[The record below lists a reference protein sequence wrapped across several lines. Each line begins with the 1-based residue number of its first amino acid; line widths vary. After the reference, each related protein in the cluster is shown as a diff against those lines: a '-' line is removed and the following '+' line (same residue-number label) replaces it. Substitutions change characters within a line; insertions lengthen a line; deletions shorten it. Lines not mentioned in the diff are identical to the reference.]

1 MITEVDNKL
10 PQIIT
15 STPKS
20 MEETFDDA
28 ATNLPEITLKTNVPI
43 IINKPISRGNYKTIT
58 PKSDDKTS
66 LNTSKRIVDFNG
78 PKIENDVIVITIREN
93 GDTIVKSTKYE
104 KIIEDHIGNFS
115 GLSLLSSFK
124 DFDSNFLE
132 IEKINNPKS
141 RNEFIK
147 DFKALIK
154 FCLVSLKGFEPQT
167 YPKDNTIFKV
177 FFGNFFLLKFDK
189 LLFFY

>member
-1 MITEVDNKL
+1 M
-10 PQIIT
+10 
-15 STPKS
+15 
-20 MEETFDDA
+20 
-28 ATNLPEITLKTNVPI
+28 
-43 IINKPISRGNYKTIT
+43 
-58 PKSDDKTS
+58 
-66 LNTSKRIVDFNG
+66 NTSKRIADFNE
-78 PKIENDVIVITIREN
+78 PKIENDMIVITIQKN
-93 GDTIVKSTKYE
+93 GDTIVKSTKDE

-115 GLSLLSSFK
+115 GLSLLSNFK

-177 FFGNFFLLKFDK
+177 FFGNFVFYRSFINV
-189 LLFFY
+189 FFY